1 MKKLLLAAVGL
12 LLLTQPVMAAGISA
26 GAGAF
31 GGLAIPVVQDDQSQ
45 GTVFGF
51 KGRVKAMS
59 IFTLEPNVMFTKYG
73 DPDIDGVIGD
83 PEGSKLTSF
92 GLDVLLGSSLGSPGV
107 SPFFFAGIASYKTKN
122 DQLQV
127 DESDVGIS
135 GGLGLEIGLGPKLG
149 LEARGRFVIVG
160 TEGGGS
166 KKAAIL
172 TAGVNYHF
180 GL

>member
-1 MKKLLLAAVGL
+1 MKKLLMLAVGL
-12 LLLTQPVMAAGISA
+12 LLLIQPAMAAGISA

-51 KGRVKAMS
+51 KGRIKTS
-59 IFTLEPNVMFTKYG
+59 FITFEPNIIFTKYG
-73 DPDIDGVIGD
+73 DPDFEDVIGD

-92 GLDVLLGSSLGSPGV
+92 GLDALLGSSIGGPGV
-107 SPFFFAGIASYKTKN
+107 SSFFFAGIGIYKTKN
-122 DQLQV
+122 DELQV
-127 DESDVGIS
+127 DESEVGIS
-135 GGLGLEIGLGPKLG
+135 GGIGLEVGLGPKLG
-149 LEARGRFVIVG
+149 LEARGRFVVVG

-166 KKAAIL
+166 RKAAIV

-180 GL
+180 AL

>member
-1 MKKLLLAAVGL
+1 MKKLLMVTVGL
-12 LLLTQPVMAAGISA
+12 LLLTQPAMAAGISA

-31 GGLAIPVVQDDQSQ
+31 GGLGIPIAQDDQEQ

-51 KGRVKAMS
+51 KGRIKAS
-59 IFTLEPNVMFTKYG
+59 FITLEPNIMFTKCG
-73 DPDIDGVIGD
+73 DPDLDDVIGD
-83 PEGSKLTSF
+83 PDGSKLTSF
-92 GLDVLLGSSLGSPGV
+92 GLDALLGSSLGAPGI
-107 SPFFFAGIASYKTKN
+107 SPFFFAGIGIYKSKN

-127 DESDVGIS
+127 DESEVGIS

-149 LEARGRFVIVG
+149 LEARGRFVVIG

-166 KKAAIL
+166 KKAALL